1 MTCHIGFTASRIIS
15 QLIFS
20 VTKILA
26 PRTRVAILATV
37 VLVLWQFAVVP
48 LTRSDVQA
56 APLTTDEASRLFDY
70 DRSVALDLREVS
82 KDEQEG
88 VTIRDVNYAS
98 YNPKHRRIDAY
109 LIQPKGN
116 GPFAGVL
123 FFHWLGNVKSD
134 RTEFLDEAMAL
145 AKQGTAALLIQ
156 GNFPWLEAPTEG
168 QSDRQQ
174 VIDQTIEVRRALD
187 LLLAQPKVDPRRI
200 AFVGHDYGAMYGG
213 IVAGVDKRVK
223 TYVFMAAMGNF
234 SDWSLKYWPVTA
246 TKGEAT
252 YRQAMN
258 DVEPINHIS
267 RATADAFLFQFSNTD
282 KFIPKETALAYSNAA
297 KKRKEVKWYDSL
309 HDLNVAVAMQ
319 DRREWLT
326 RELRLR
332 NPMPN

>member
-1 MTCHIGFTASRIIS
+1 MTCHIAFTASRIT
-15 QLIFS
+15 QFIFRM
-20 VTKILA
+20 TQILA
-26 PRTRVAILATV
+26 PRSRAAILTSV
-37 VLVLWQFAVVP
+37 VLALSQFGVVP
-48 LTRSDVQA
+48 MTRSDIQA
-56 APLTTDEASRLFDY
+56 SPLTTDEASRLFDY
-70 DRSVALDLREVS
+70 ERSVALDLREVS

-98 YNPKHRRIDAY
+98 YNPKHKRIEAY

-134 RTEFLDEAMAL
+134 RNEFLDEAIAL
-145 AKQGTAALLIQ
+145 AAQGTAALLIQ
-156 GNFPWLEAPTEG
+156 GSFPWLEAPTEG
-168 QSDRQQ
+168 HADRQQ

-200 AFVGHDYGAMYGG
+200 GFVGHDYGAMYGG

-223 TYVFMAAMGNF
+223 AYVFMAAMGNF

-246 TKGEAT
+246 AKGEAV
-252 YRQAMN
+252 YRKVMN

-282 KFIPKETALAYSNAA
+282 KFISKETALAYSNAA

-309 HDLNVAVAMQ
+309 HDLNVAVAKQ

-326 RELRLR
+326 RELRLS
-332 NPMPN
+332 NPGR

>member
-1 MTCHIGFTASRIIS
+1 MTCHIAFTASRIT
-15 QLIFS
+15 QFIFRM
-20 VTKILA
+20 TQILA
-26 PRTRVAILATV
+26 PRSRAAILTSV
-37 VLVLWQFAVVP
+37 VLALSQFGVVP
-48 LTRSDVQA
+48 MTRSDIQA
-56 APLTTDEASRLFDY
+56 SPLTTDEASRLFDY
-70 DRSVALDLREVS
+70 ERSVALDLREVS

-98 YNPKHRRIDAY
+98 YNPKHKRIEAY

-134 RTEFLDEAMAL
+134 RNEFLDEAIAL
-145 AKQGTAALLIQ
+145 AAQGTAALLIQ
-156 GNFPWLEAPTEG
+156 GSFPWLEAPTEG
-168 QSDRQQ
+168 HADRQQ

-200 AFVGHDYGAMYGG
+200 GFVGHDYGSMYGG

-223 TYVFMAAMGNF
+223 AYVFMAAMGNF
-234 SDWSLKYWPVTA
+234 SDWSLKYWPITA
-246 TKGEAT
+246 AKGEAV
-252 YRQAMN
+252 YRKVMN

-282 KFIPKETALAYSNAA
+282 KFISKETALAYSNAA

-309 HDLNVAVAMQ
+309 HDLNVAVAKQ

-326 RELRLR
+326 RELRLS
-332 NPMPN
+332 NPGR